1 MFDLNIWMKIESDR
15 DFAELRNQFSLWR
28 KRFPMFTHDVQRI
41 EKIIDE
47 HIQAHSK
54 IMVNYRQTKSK
65 SWLEKAQREID
76 AINKIIDTVE
86 KMELM
91 AMLSRG

>member
-1 MFDLNIWMKIESDR
+1 MKIESDR
-15 DFAELRNQFSLWR
+15 DFEQLRAQFTGWR
-28 KRFPMFTHDVQRI
+28 KRFPMFRHDVQLI
-41 EKIIDE
+41 EKMINE
-47 HIQAHSK
+47 HIQEHSK
-54 IMVNYRQTKSK
+54 IMVLHRQTHNRSY
-65 SWLEKAQREID
+65 LEKAQLEID

>member
-1 MFDLNIWMKIESDR
+1 MIIESEK
-15 DFAELRNQFSLWR
+15 DFEQLRAQFKLWR
-28 KRFPMFTHDVQRI
+28 KRFPMFKHDVQSI

-54 IMVNYRQTKSK
+54 IMVMYRQTRSR
-65 SWLEKAQREID
+65 SYLEKAQQEID

>member
-1 MFDLNIWMKIESDR
+1 MKIESDR
-15 DFAELRNQFSLWR
+15 DFEQLRAQFTGWR
-28 KRFPMFTHDVQRI
+28 KRFPMFTHDVQLI
-41 EKIIDE
+41 EKMINQ
-47 HIQAHSK
+47 HIQEHSK
-54 IMVNYRQTKSK
+54 IMVLHRQTHSR
-65 SWLEKAQREID
+65 SYLEKAQLEIN

>member
-1 MFDLNIWMKIESDR
+1 MKIETDR
-15 DFAELRNQFSLWR
+15 DFTELQQQFAVWR

-47 HIQAHSK
+47 HIQTHSK
-54 IMVNYRQTKSK
+54 IMVLYRQTRNKSY
-65 SWLEKAQREID
+65 LEKAQKEID
-76 AINKIIDTVE
+76 DINRVLATVE
-86 KMELM
+86 KLELM

>member
-1 MFDLNIWMKIESDR
+1 MKIESDR
-15 DFAELRNQFSLWR
+15 DFEQLRAQFAGWR
-28 KRFPMFTHDVQRI
+28 KRFPMFTHDVKRI
-41 EKIIDE
+41 EKMINE
-47 HIQAHSK
+47 HIQEHSK
-54 IMVNYRQTKSK
+54 IMVLHRQTHSR
-65 SWLEKAQREID
+65 SYLEKAQLEID

>member
-1 MFDLNIWMKIESDR
+1 MKVETSQ
-15 DFAELRNQFSLWR
+15 DFTELRKQFSVWR
-28 KRFPMFTHDVQRI
+28 KRFPMFIHDVQRI

-54 IMVNYRQTKSK
+54 IMVLYRQTKNK
-65 SWLEKAQREID
+65 SYIEKAQKEID
-76 AINKIIDTVE
+76 AINRILETVE
-86 KMELM
+86 KLELM

>member
-1 MFDLNIWMKIESDR
+1 MKIESDR
-15 DFAELRNQFSLWR
+15 DFEQLRAQFAGWR
-28 KRFPMFTHDVQRI
+28 KRFPMFTHDVQLI
-41 EKIIDE
+41 EKMINQ
-47 HIQAHSK
+47 HIQEHSK
-54 IMVNYRQTKSK
+54 IMVLHRQTKNRSH
-65 SWLEKAQREID
+65 LEKAQQEID

>member
-1 MFDLNIWMKIESDR
+1 MKIETDR
-15 DFAELRNQFSLWR
+15 DFIELQQQFAVWR

-47 HIQAHSK
+47 HIQTHSK
-54 IMVNYRQTKSK
+54 IMVLYRQTRNKSH
-65 SWLEKAQREID
+65 LEKAQREID
-76 AINKIIDTVE
+76 AINRVLATVE
-86 KMELM
+86 KLELM

>member
-1 MFDLNIWMKIESDR
+1 MKIETSQ
-15 DFAELRNQFSLWR
+15 DFTDLRNQFSAWR

-54 IMVNYRQTKSK
+54 IMVLYRQTKNK
-65 SWLEKAQREID
+65 SYIEKAQQEID
-76 AINKIIDTVE
+76 AINRILETVE
-86 KMELM
+86 KLELM